1 MTTETRRHE
10 MLNAALTQRHRGAE
24 FSFKRISPRLCGSA
38 SRLAVI
44 VLVATAVVHSQE
56 RDVRIRAARV
66 LDGTGQVLA
75 NATLVV
81 RGARITAIE
90 QPGSGP
96 VDIDLGRSTLL
107 PGLIDVHSHIGWHF
121 GSSGR
126 FEPRAQTPSQDILYA
141 AENAYLTLMAG
152 FTTIQSPGQPGDVD
166 LREAIARGVLPG
178 PRILTSILQIT
189 PNSGAPEAL
198 RQIVRE
204 LKTQRAD
211 VVKIIDVVGLRGGGA
226 RAMTRDQFEAL
237 CGEAKA
243 QGLRTMVH
251 AQTNESVR
259 TAVDAGCMQIEHGT
273 DIDDSALRL
282 MAERGVYFD
291 PHVGVVMQNY
301 HRNRLKFLGIAEY
314 TEDSFASME
323 QAMRLNAVMIRKA
336 VATPGLKLVMGSDA
350 VAGAHGRNADELVER
365 VRQGRQTPMD
375 AIVSATS
382 LAAESLNLAK
392 SVGRLAAGYQAD
404 IIAVDGDPATD
415 ITSLTR
421 VAFVMREGKIYK
433 R

>member
-1 MTTETRRHE
+1 MTTKAR
-10 MLNAALTQRHRGAE
+10 
-24 FSFKRISPRLCGSA
+24 KV
-38 SRLAVI
+38 LAVL
-44 VLVATAVVHSQE
+44 VLAATASVHAQE
-56 RDVRIRAARV
+56 RDVRIRAARA
-66 LDGTGQVLA
+66 LDGTGQMLTNPTV
-75 NATLVV
+75 VV
-81 RGARITAIE
+81 RGARIVAIE

-96 VDIDLGRSTLL
+96 VDIDLGTSTLL

-121 GSSGR
+121 GSNGR

-141 AENAYLTLMAG
+141 AENAFLTLMAG

-178 PRILTSILQIT
+178 PRILTSIVQIT
-189 PNSGAPEAL
+189 PGSGTADEL
-198 RQIVRE
+198 RQKVRE
-204 LKTQRAD
+204 LKKQRAD
-211 VVKIIDVVGLRGGGA
+211 VVKIIDSVGRRGGVEQ
-226 RAMTRDQFEAL
+226 AMTRDQFEAL
-237 CGEAKA
+237 CSEAKA

-251 AQTNESVR
+251 AQTTESVR
-259 TAVDAGCMQIEHGT
+259 MAVNAGCMQIEHGVG
-273 DIDDSALRL
+273 IDDGALKL

-301 HRNRLKFLGIAEY
+301 HRNRLRFLGVGDY

-336 VATPGLKLVMGSDA
+336 VAMPGLKLVMGSDA

-365 VRQGRQTPMD
+365 VRQGRQTPTD

-392 SVGRLAAGYQAD
+392 SVGRLASGYQAD
-404 IIAVDGDPATD
+404 IIAVDGDPTTD
-415 ITSLTR
+415 ITALTR
-421 VAFVMREGKIYK
+421 VAFVMREGRIYK